1 MLLANKFTNRLQF
14 IIAHII
20 LNVYFTVLNLHFSH
34 LKRLFCEMRQ
44 SMILAKIC
52 KFTVNLSEN
61 YKFANLYKCKFK

>member
-44 SMILAKIC
+44 SMILAN
-52 KFTVNLSEN
+52 KFTNGL
-61 YKFANLYKCKFK
+61 